1 MRFPFIL
8 RRLGTYFRDGDG
20 APEQVANDGAFLRE
34 NARHSVP
41 TITWVGH
48 ATMLVQVEHV
58 TFLTDPTWSN
68 RPSPVPLIGP
78 RRYVAPGLKM
88 EDLPQPH
95 EDKDDEYLPP
105 ALPLPFRFEHT
116 TTTVNDLIEA
126 LEKTLMERS
135 TTRRPNLP
143 ILPLPIPDFL
153 DAEQY
158 LLEIEGRADNLF
170 EEIQWRFESK
180 GEVRLTELVYGQDW
194 LEVVRIFMMLLF
206 LAQRMKIGL
215 EQSEEEFDV
224 FITLKEESEHL
235 D

>member
-1 MRFPFIL
+1 LSRTKQKPYYLRQPWDIL
-8 RRLGTYFRDGDG
+8 F
-20 APEQVANDGAFLRE
+20 RE
-34 NARHSVP
+34 NKLEKVSPWNVNLVLLLTTLLEEMDKAGIDFRLAGTAIQSSVH
-41 TITWVGH
+41 IYMKK
-48 ATMLVQVEHV
+48 AEL
-58 TFLTDPTWSN
+58 L
-68 RPSPVPLIGP
+68 
-78 RRYVAPGLKM
+78 LKM

-95 EDKDDEYLPP
+95 EDKDDVYLPP

-170 EEIQWRFESK
+170 EEIQWKFESK

>member
-1 MRFPFIL
+1 MSRTKQKPYYLRQPWDIL
-8 RRLGTYFRDGDG
+8 F
-20 APEQVANDGAFLRE
+20 RE
-34 NARHSVP
+34 NKLEKVSPWNVNLVLLLTTLLEEMDKAGIDFRLAGTAIQSSVH
-41 TITWVGH
+41 IYMKK
-48 ATMLVQVEHV
+48 AEL
-58 TFLTDPTWSN
+58 L
-68 RPSPVPLIGP
+68 
-78 RRYVAPGLKM
+78 LKM
-88 EDLPQPH
+88 EDLPQPQ
-95 EDKDDEYLPP
+95 EDKDDVYLPP

-126 LEKTLMERS
+126 LERALMERS

-158 LLEIEGRADNLF
+158 LLEIESRADNLF